1 MRFKKKKTRHADFPK
16 IIESWKSPWKRNSEM
31 LHGLPCLYG
40 KQQQMEN
47 QPLEHKFPFSFQLK
61 YKLSSQTRMAV
72 NTQKILKDLKS
83 IAPVDVWIERC
94 KILESYAPESWLV
107 IPEQTCF
114 GEKGNFVLPVE
125 ACGVQQRDL
134 SIAMGYKYLSN
145 SQRYHFPLWKH
156 FFGPSSLRNLVESC
170 LRRTHT
176 LAPWGCAS
184 PKPSSLAFCGGKVDA
199 TGVIGNVDC
208 ELFPW
213 QKNTLNLG
221 SKYSEDA
228 IANFWLRGQLLER

>member
-145 SQRYHFPLWKH
+145 SQRYHFPL
-156 FFGPSSLRNLVESC
+156 
-170 LRRTHT
+170 
-176 LAPWGCAS
+176 
-184 PKPSSLAFCGGKVDA
+184 
-199 TGVIGNVDC
+199 
-208 ELFPW
+208 
-213 QKNTLNLG
+213 
-221 SKYSEDA
+221 
-228 IANFWLRGQLLER
+228 